1 VYELLGICLVL
12 ASLLTINAIAS
23 TVAAACSPL
32 FRRALQGRSAR
43 TRAEILFGLRFGPTA
58 LALFSVTLFLV
69 PSYLGYEPYKTSE
82 IVSKKLAAL
91 AVLSAIGITLA
102 LWRAW
107 SSWRATRALLR
118 EWLSGAVQ
126 IELSGTS
133 IPTFRISNP
142 FPIIAVVGIFRPRL
156 FIAARVL
163 ETLSGEELRA
173 AIAHERGHLAGHDNF
188 KRALLRACRDALMI
202 VPCGR
207 TLDRAWAEAAECA
220 ADEYAAQQSPEIAL
234 NLASALVKIA
244 KMVPVRARATVP
256 LAAFLV
262 GVEEAHGVKARVRR
276 LLEIASHGSSRVRLR
291 NSQVGRILPASTLC
305 GLVLFAVAVA
315 NSPHVLVSVHLV
327 IERAVKLL
335 S

>member
-12 ASLLTINAIAS
+12 AALLTINAIAS
-23 TVAAACSPL
+23 AVAAACSPL
-32 FRRALQGRSAR
+32 LRSVLKRRSAR
-43 TRAEILFGLRFGPTA
+43 TRAEILFALRVAPTGLAFV
-58 LALFSVTLFLV
+58 SVTLFLV

-91 AVLSAIGITLA
+91 AILSTIGVTLA
-102 LWRAW
+102 LWRALR
-107 SSWRATRALLR
+107 SWFATRALLR
-118 EWLSGAVQ
+118 EWLTGAVQ
-126 IELSGTS
+126 IKLGGTS
-133 IPTFRISNP
+133 IPTFRISNS

-163 ETLSGEELRA
+163 ETLSREELMA
-173 AIAHERGHLAGHDNF
+173 AIAHEGGHLAAHDNF
-188 KRALLRACRDALMI
+188 KRSLLRACRDALMI

-220 ADEYAAQQSPEIAL
+220 ADEHAAQQSPDVAL

-244 KMVPVRARATVP
+244 KMVPIGARAAVP

-262 GVEEAHGVKARVRR
+262 GAEETRGVKARVRR
-276 LLEIASHGSSRVRLR
+276 LLEIASNGYLRRVP
-291 NSQVGRILPASTLC
+291 SPTITQIAPAASIC
-305 GLVLFAVAVA
+305 GLLILALTVATNPIILVA
-315 NSPHVLVSVHLV
+315 IHNV

>member
-1 VYELLGICLVL
+1 MYELLGICLVL
-12 ASLLTINAIAS
+12 AALLTINAIAS

-32 FRRALQGRSAR
+32 LRPILQRRSAR
-43 TRAEILFGLRFGPTA
+43 TRAEILFVLRVGPTA
-58 LALFSVTLFLV
+58 LALLSVTLFLV

-91 AVLSAIGITLA
+91 AILSTIGVTLA
-102 LWRAW
+102 LWRALR
-107 SSWRATRALLR
+107 SWFATRALLQ
-118 EWLSGAVQ
+118 EWLAGAVP
-126 IELSGTS
+126 IELGGTS
-133 IPTFRISNP
+133 IPAFRISNS

-163 ETLSGEELRA
+163 ETLSPEELKA
-173 AIAHERGHLAGHDNF
+173 AIAHEGGHLAAHDNF
-188 KRALLRACRDALMI
+188 KRSLLRACRDALMI

-220 ADEYAAQQSPEIAL
+220 ADEHAAQQSAEVAL

-244 KMVPVRARATVP
+244 KMVPVGSRATVP

-262 GVEEAHGVKARVRR
+262 GVEETRGVKARVRR
-276 LLEIASHGSSRVRLR
+276 LLEIASNGYLRRVPDPTIT
-291 NSQVGRILPASTLC
+291 QAVPAASIC
-305 GLVLFAVAVA
+305 GLLLLSLVVATNPIILVA
-315 NSPHVLVSVHLV
+315 IHNV
-327 IERAVKLL
+327 IERAVKIL